1 MEPVVEGVEV
11 AEVEVVEVVSA
22 APCGELNSQ
31 EATMDIQNTSPL
43 RYSEDAQDA
52 MRDSIQAMAAL
63 IGQLQRREQAL
74 EDLVRQQLQLRS
86 GQPRRS
92 TCQSGRAGCTASAD
106 ATEQPGVDAVS
117 GTGSH
122 TLQQE
127 DG

>member
-1 MEPVVEGVEV
+1 
-11 AEVEVVEVVSA
+11 
-22 APCGELNSQ
+22 
-31 EATMDIQNTSPL
+31 MDIQNTSPL

-92 TCQSGRAGCTASAD
+92 TRQSGRAGCTASAD